1 MKEIY
6 FDVIMYLERLHRLFL
21 EVVQVELKRLNIHDI
36 SNVQCFILYNIGTS
50 KLTVGEISNRGYYL
64 GSNVTYNL
72 KKLVESGYLMQEPSP
87 HDKRSSHVRLS
98 DKGMA
103 LYNRFSEILEKHA
116 HNLPNNGIS
125 EAQVRDLDSF
135 WIPSPKSLSEYSSS
149 PYSLVWPKM
158 SS

>member
-1 MKEIY
+1 VKEAY
-6 FDVIMYLERLHRLFL
+6 FEAIMRIEKLHRLFL
-21 EVVQVELKRLNIHDI
+21 EVVRVELERLDIHDI
-36 SNVQCFILYNIGTS
+36 SNVQCFMLYNIGSS

-72 KKLVESGYLMQEPSP
+72 KKLVEAEYLVQEPSP

-116 HNLPNNGIS
+116 NNLPNNGIS
-125 EAQVRDLDSF
+125 EAHMRELGALLKRLESF
-135 WIPSPKSLSEYSSS
+135 WSFIVAHRPEI
-149 PYSLVWPKM
+149 
-158 SS
+158 